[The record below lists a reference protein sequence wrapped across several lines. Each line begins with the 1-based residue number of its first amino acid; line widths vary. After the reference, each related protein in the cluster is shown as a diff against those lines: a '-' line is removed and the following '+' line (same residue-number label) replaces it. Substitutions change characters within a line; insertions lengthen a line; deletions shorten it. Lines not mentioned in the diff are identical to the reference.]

1 MDDALSL
8 ADDNIRCAF
17 YPPPKDLASKP
28 HSEVEFPPLNTSRG
42 GLNVNAPSFGDPP
55 KSYLTTAPLLQ
66 GHRADTDLGC
76 CFSVVPAE
84 LGFKGCSWF
93 ALLYFGDRVSHF
105 IAQGVFELLILSPEM
120 LGSWAYDTKSIS
132 FF

>member
-1 MDDALSL
+1 MSTLQAL
-8 ADDNIRCAF
+8 
-17 YPPPKDLASKP
+17 
-28 HSEVEFPPLNTSRG
+28 ET
-42 GLNVNAPSFGDPP
+42 PP

-120 LGSWAYDTKSIS
+120 LGSWAYDTKSI
-132 FF
+132 FFFLNFFSYLKICTLPEDAGFQPKLGNAECHFPAW